1 MVDDLKNLLK
11 SPIEDGVEEIRN
23 RFDELFGELPRQDRM
38 SIMTLLSVTYVM
50 NENAGKQIEAAA
62 KLGKKPG
69 PNAMDKLVLATL
81 LDFTAAVRATVEGGL
96 KVAKEQR
103 KKRGG

>member
-1 MVDDLKNLLK
+1 MIDDLKNLLK

-23 RFDELFGELPRQDRM
+23 RFEELFGELPREERTA
-38 SIMTLLSVTYVM
+38 IMLLLSVTYVL

-96 KVAKEQR
+96 QAAQDQLT
-103 KKRGG
+103 KKGK